1 MFTQNEHATHT
12 AIGFSTVI
20 STPYASKFESLFHSP
35 FFFVTISLLFQK
47 ELCIAHMNVYKNT
60 NDSNV
65 YIFFLQYSNLC
76 NLCKSKLSGLFLPDF
91 HIAGTLRHT

>member
-20 STPYASKFESLFHSP
+20 FQLHTPQNFEPLFHSP

-76 NLCKSKLSGLFLPDF
+76 KSKYC
-91 HIAGTLRHT
+91 